1 MRYRVTLIPGDG
13 IGPEVTQ
20 AMVRAVDLVTEGRIE
35 WERVVAGSAAVDAGL
50 EPLNDEVVASI
61 SRNRVAIKGPLQTP
75 IGGGWRS
82 VNVSLRQS
90 LDLYACLRP
99 VASLPGDNRAR
110 YENVDLVVVRENTE
124 GLYSGREHEVV
135 PGVVEALKIVT
146 RRASERIMRFAFEYA
161 RHNGRKRICV
171 LHKASVMRLG
181 EGLFLDC
188 AREVAADYPF
198 LEVEYKAV
206 DKIFLDLVLDPS
218 PYDMLVSGNLHG
230 DLLSDLCAGLV
241 GGLGMVPGANV
252 GDRHA
257 VFEAVHGTAPDLAG
271 KDVANP
277 IAVILSAELMLR
289 HMGETRPADRLRL
302 GVEELLRR
310 GEHLTRD
317 LGGSAGTT
325 ELTDALLRLLETK
338 VEAAP

>member
-1 MRYRVTLIPGDG
+1 
-13 IGPEVTQ
+13 
-20 AMVRAVDLVTEGRIE
+20 
-35 WERVVAGSAAVDAGL
+35 
-50 EPLNDEVVASI
+50 
-61 SRNRVAIKGPLQTP
+61 
-75 IGGGWRS
+75 
-82 VNVSLRQS
+82 
-90 LDLYACLRP
+90 
-99 VASLPGDNRAR
+99 
-110 YENVDLVVVRENTE
+110 
-124 GLYSGREHEVV
+124 
-135 PGVVEALKIVT
+135 
-146 RRASERIMRFAFEYA
+146 
-161 RHNGRKRICV
+161 
-171 LHKASVMRLG
+171 
-181 EGLFLDC
+181 
-188 AREVAADYPF
+188 
-198 LEVEYKAV
+198 
-206 DKIFLDLVLDPS
+206 
-218 PYDMLVSGNLHG
+218 
-230 DLLSDLCAGLV
+230 
-241 GGLGMVPGANV
+241 MVPGANV